1 MTICHPSRDKLIILD
16 YMSCIYHA
24 CTGMKIGPP
33 NKLCYLWL
41 KNDDDKRRKGSERG
55 SLSKGSWEHQRWS
68 SYTQICLNKSW
79 ASNGKVNVC
88 TVFCGITACP
98 RPMEAAPLLFSHEQR
113 QQCLQS
119 STNDNFCSWSVA
131 MLIVHCLHIFQWHQI
146 TASLLCMVH
155 EPSLKLPPL
164 WAQFQFN
171 MIRHWTSTWQSSLCR
186 DLFGDLLVGN
196 ARGNVVF
203 SYATKLCLI
212 NFRTETLE

>member
-1 MTICHPSRDKLIILD
+1 MSPLEGQVHHID
-16 YMSCIYHA
+16 YMSYICHA
-24 CTGMKIGPP
+24 CTGMEIGPP
-33 NKLCYLWL
+33 NKLCYPWL

-119 STNDNFCSWSVA
+119 STNDNFCSW
-131 MLIVHCLHIFQWHQI
+131 
-146 TASLLCMVH
+146 VH

-164 WAQFQFN
+164 WAQFQFQQHK
-171 MIRHWTSTWQSSLCR
+171 MWVWKKTWLDTELLHGIALWR
-186 DLFGDLLVGN
+186 DLFGDLSVGN
-196 ARGNVVF
+196 ARGNVVV
-203 SYATKLCLI
+203 SYAVKLSPI
-212 NFRTETLE
+212 SFSTETFE